1 MRGFVPWRGQHRNQG
16 HGDFIS
22 VPQVHVESW
31 RKHIGPLISRQ
42 GEELLPHK
50 QSPLTD
56 NRTVAPLVR
65 SLREDSLFG
74 VLNIARKA
82 LGQVLSN
89 G

>member
-1 MRGFVPWRGQHRNQG
+1 MRLWCVGRVFANFLPN
-16 HGDFIS
+16 IL
-22 VPQVHVESW
+22 ESW